1 MQKVY
6 DGAWESEC
14 HSDGNS
20 FSGTVIL
27 VHHRH
32 LTYEETEAEKKVAL
46 PRSHSGSR
54 EGRN

>member
-1 MQKVY
+1 MVT
-6 DGAWESEC
+6 GNLNVTLMES
-14 HSDGNS
+14 
-20 FSGTVIL
+20 FLGTVIL